1 MLRDAI
7 LTGAD
12 AIDARSA
19 FDPAE
24 RAAYMNA
31 SEALTCIRKQ
41 WYAKNGIA
49 PDGPQDW
56 GYARRGKHGERYMVE
71 CLKAAN
77 IPTLFTGEDQEQV
90 LDDELQIS
98 CTPDG
103 LVDGD
108 ALGIGPGWVACEFK
122 TIDPR
127 TNISNLPREEHVR
140 QVQIAAAMI
149 ERAAAEFPELGG
161 RPIIGCRLVYMNA
174 SNFNEIHEFP
184 VPLKPR
190 ILDQLKGRA
199 SRLLKATSASR
210 LPREG
215 KEAGGSEC
223 RQRCSYNGACGVDGA
238 GTSTAQGRSGGAD
251 VGQQVGTYLMAKA
264 AEDEAKARKAEA
276 AELIKAAL
284 KKAGVSRV
292 EIDGH
297 TAALTVKAGSV
308 SYAKVV
314 KDHCPD
320 VDLEPY
326 RGDPVETLTV
336 K

>member
-12 AIDARSA
+12 AIDARGA
-19 FDPAE
+19 FDQKV
-24 RAAYMNA
+24 RDAYLNA
-31 SEALTCIRKQ
+31 SEAMTCIRKQ
-41 WYAKNGIA
+41 WYAKNGVA

-77 IPTLFTGEDQEQV
+77 IPMLFAGDEQEQIA
-90 LDDELQIS
+90 DDELQIS

-103 LVDGD
+103 LVDGA
-108 ALGIGPGWVACEFK
+108 ALGLGDGWVACEFK

-127 TNISNLPREEHVR
+127 TNLANLPREEHVR
-140 QVQIAAAMI
+140 QVQIAAAMFD
-149 ERAAAEFPELGG
+149 RARDEFEELGD
-161 RPIIGCRLVYMNA
+161 RPIIACRLVYMDA
-174 SNFNEIHEFP
+174 SNFNTIREFP
-184 VPLKPR
+184 VPLKPA

-199 SRLLKATSASR
+199 SRVLKATSASR

-215 KEAGGSEC
+215 KESGGAEC

-238 GTSTAQGRSGGAD
+238 GTSTAQGRKGGAD
-251 VGQQVGTYLMAKA
+251 MGQQVGAYLIAKA
-264 AEDEAKARKAEA
+264 AEDEAKARRAEA
-276 AELIKAAL
+276 GELIKAAL
-284 KKAGVSRV
+284 KKAGVSSV
-292 EIDGH
+292 EVDGH
-297 TAALTVKAGSV
+297 TATLTVKAGSV

-326 RGDPVETLTV
+326 RGSPVETLTV